1 MSEPLGLTKQ
11 EQMSMDSRNTDN
23 QQQVGL
29 VEEQADPRAYALAEK
44 LAQEQRENGQLA
56 TAVQMGT
63 LTPVEDSNCVNGKH
77 VAGIHHIGERTTA
90 EAKRKKDQHHFQWL
104 LDELDRQIEAIQERI
119 NQLTQDLADAQ
130 RRREAAQATYEQ
142 LSEEAELIQEL
153 SALHLG
159 ERWTA
164 ENRKRFEAVTGKS
177 TEGITPADL
186 NLMFEKRAYKIG
198 AELGRAYEE
207 FSQAQ
212 TDEDNIQAEIK
223 SWTRQLT
230 EAEQRREEVLGL
242 SADQDGRAMKIWDT
256 SRSIAA
262 ETQGHEFQTIEE
274 EKELK
279 QRETKALQ
287 TAEFEVNDDAL
298 AQLNQSLKL
307 SF

>member
-1 MSEPLGLTKQ
+1 
-11 EQMSMDSRNTDN
+11 MDSRNTDN

-29 VEEQADPRAYALAEK
+29 VKDQDDPRAYALAEK
-44 LAQEQRENGQLA
+44 SAQEQRENGQLV

-63 LTPVEDSNCVNGKH
+63 LTPIEDTSCVNGKN
-77 VAGIHHIGERTTA
+77 VAGIQHVITRATED
-90 EAKRKKDQHHFQWL
+90 AKRKKDQHHFQWL

-130 RRREAAQATYEQ
+130 RRREAAQANHER

-177 TEGITPADL
+177 TKGITLAEL
-186 NLMFEKRAYKIG
+186 NLILEERAYKNG
-198 AELGRAYEE
+198 SELGQAYEE

-212 TDEDNIQAEIK
+212 TDEGNIQAEIK

-230 EAEQRREEVLGL
+230 EAKQRREEVLGL

-262 ETQGHEFQTIEE
+262 ETQGHDFHSRS
-274 EKELK
+274 EKQHLDQLES
-279 QRETKALQ
+279 KALR
-287 TAEFEVNDDAL
+287 TAEFEVNDDVL
-298 AQLNQSLKL
+298 TQLNQSLKL